1 MRWYYVMR
9 SVGAITVCIGLT
21 MLFPLIFS
29 VYYSDGSA
37 RPLIQSMSIALGV
50 GLTIFLLFRGSI

>member
-9 SVGAITVCIGLT
+9 SVGAIAVCIGLT
-21 MLFPLIFS
+21 MLFPLVFS

-37 RPLIQSMSIALGV
+37 LASD
-50 GLTIFLLFRGSI
+50 